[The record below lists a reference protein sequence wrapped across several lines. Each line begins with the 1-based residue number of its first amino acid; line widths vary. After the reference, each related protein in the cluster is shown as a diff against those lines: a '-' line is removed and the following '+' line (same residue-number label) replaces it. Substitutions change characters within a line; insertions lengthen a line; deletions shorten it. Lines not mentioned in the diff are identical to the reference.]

1 MGSNS
6 AVDPQGDRPKMQ
18 DLAWTRVIENDRAD
32 LPAAA
37 GPRSLRQAFAPLI
50 AARRTEQTHAIG
62 QLGLSLDGRIALDSG
77 ESRYING
84 DEALHHLHRVRALVD
99 AVLVG
104 AGTVLADDPALTVR
118 HCAGD
123 NPARVVIDPSG
134 RVGAGAQVWARD
146 GARCIVFGGAPDLPD
161 HVERHAVASGPL
173 CPRALLATLH
183 GAGLARVLIEG
194 GADTLGRFITAGA
207 IDELHLLYGRVIL
220 GSGKAGLSLPPVA
233 TLAEAARPDTTT
245 HVFDDGDFL
254 VACRFARAGQPA
266 GGVA

>member
-1 MGSNS
+1 
-6 AVDPQGDRPKMQ
+6 MQ
-18 DLAWTRVIENDRAD
+18 DHAWTRVIENDRAD

-50 AARRTEQTHAIG
+50 AARRKGQDHAIG

-84 DEALHHLHRVRALVD
+84 HEALHHLHRVRALVD

-118 HCAGD
+118 HCPGA
-123 NPARVVIDPSG
+123 NPVRVVVDPNG
-134 RVGAGAQVWARD
+134 RVKAASQVWAQD
-146 GARCIVFGGAPDLPD
+146 GVRCIVFGGAPDLPD
-161 HVERHAVASGPL
+161 HVERWSAETGPL
-173 CPRALLATLH
+173 CPHAVLTALRA
-183 GAGLARVLIEG
+183 AGLARILIEG
-194 GADTLGRFITAGA
+194 GADTLGRFIAAGA

-220 GSGKAGLSLPPVA
+220 GSGKAGLTLPPVA
-233 TLAEAARPDTTT
+233 SLAEAARPATTT

>member
-1 MGSNS
+1 
-6 AVDPQGDRPKMQ
+6 MQ
-18 DLAWTRVIENDRAD
+18 DLAWNRVIENDRAD

-50 AARRTEQTHAIG
+50 AARRKGQAHAIG

-84 DEALHHLHRVRALVD
+84 HEALHHLHRVRALVD

-118 HCAGD
+118 HCPGE
-123 NPARVVIDPSG
+123 NPARVVIDPNG
-134 RVGAGAQVWARD
+134 RVDAGAKVWARD

-161 HVERHAVASGPL
+161 HVERRAVQTGPL
-173 CPRALLATLH
+173 CPHAVLTDLRA
-183 GAGLARVLIEG
+183 AGIARVLIEG
-194 GADTLGRFITAGA
+194 GADTLGRFIGAAA

-220 GSGKAGLSLPPVA
+220 GSGKAGLALPPI
-233 TLAEAARPDTTT
+233 TSLADAARPDTTT
-245 HVFDDGDFL
+245 HVFEDGDFL
-254 VACRFARAGQPA
+254 VACRFARGDQPSRGA
-266 GGVA
+266 A